1 MQIYKSPQ
9 YNVAAQFKYEFSGD
23 KITATLLMSDGVL
36 SSDIFDFT
44 DFPDGELE
52 VDTIESMI
60 PIQPILSAKRIDGE
74 LFVEVLRY
82 IDSEATEEELYP
94 EWTVV

>member
-23 KITATLLMSDGVL
+23 MITATLLMSDGVL

-60 PIQPILSAKRIDGE
+60 SIQPILSAKRIDGE
-74 LFVEVLRY
+74 LFVEVLNY